1 MTEKE
6 CEACEKNRK
15 GVYATPFGADHHH
28 ARITELERGRDS
40 MEVSRDLAEAEEL
53 KTRKERDSALERV
66 KVLEREVAKTFTA
79 AKELRNM
86 AVANGQER
94 DSARAVI
101 RSFIADF
108 EINGSLPN
116 YALNRL
122 RRVLDSSES
131 PPRAKAVM
139 SRHDVKPGVTGS
151 GAAAKRGGPK
161 LDSKSAREQA
171 EKRRDAEG
179 PPRTQ
184 TPNSASN
191 RADKPSSES
200 PPRADMGGDSSR
212 LGESP
217 TDGRAT
223 LGQVA
228 RGADAA
234 PTKPNAKRGG
244 PKR

>member
-1 MTEKE
+1 MTRWLRAHVQANSDQPPVESYPFGGDVTEKE

-28 ARITELERGRDS
+28 ARIAELEQERDS

-66 KVLEREVAKTFTA
+66 KVLER
-79 AKELRNM
+79 KERGISQML
-86 AVANGQER
+86 ADALEANHRSQQER

-101 RSFIADF
+101 RSVIADF

-161 LDSKSAREQA
+161 R
-171 EKRRDAEG
+171 
-179 PPRTQ
+179 
-184 TPNSASN
+184 
-191 RADKPSSES
+191 
-200 PPRADMGGDSSR
+200 
-212 LGESP
+212 
-217 TDGRAT
+217 
-223 LGQVA
+223 
-228 RGADAA
+228 
-234 PTKPNAKRGG
+234 
-244 PKR
+244 

>member
-28 ARITELERGRDS
+28 ARITELERENAQYRARKRWLESLLLLRKDGRPEWQAR
-40 MEVSRDLAEAEEL
+40 MEDAEHECDE
-53 KTRKERDSALERV
+53 
-66 KVLEREVAKTFTA
+66 
-79 AKELRNM
+79 
-86 AVANGQER
+86 
-94 DSARAVI
+94 ARAAI
-101 RSFIADF
+101 RAFIADY
-108 EINGSLPN
+108 EVNGSLPN

-122 RRVLDSSES
+122 RRLLD
-131 PPRAKAVM
+131 
-139 SRHDVKPGVTGS
+139 
-151 GAAAKRGGPK
+151 
-161 LDSKSAREQA
+161 
-171 EKRRDAEG
+171 
-179 PPRTQ
+179 
-184 TPNSASN
+184 
-191 RADKPSSES
+191 SSES